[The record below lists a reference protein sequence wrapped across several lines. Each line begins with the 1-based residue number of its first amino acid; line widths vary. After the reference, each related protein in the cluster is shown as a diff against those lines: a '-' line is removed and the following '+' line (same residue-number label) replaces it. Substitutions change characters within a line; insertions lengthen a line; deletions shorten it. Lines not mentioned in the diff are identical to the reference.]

1 MVKKNMAIV
10 AVLLVGG
17 FIFAFAYLTSYRA
30 QGLKQYFY
38 QSQFEQ
44 AVMQACGKGF
54 SRFEPNERPES
65 LSNFLN
71 QKTDQFSCLDIP
83 PHASL
88 QYTSNANAWRWMLSS
103 AALIWGIFDVSW
115 PALDILVALL
125 YSISVCFIYG
135 IFRLGMGNLL
145 AIPATVLLAVSPF
158 HLSELPYL
166 RDYSKAPFMLGS
178 FFILGLLVSRPLN
191 NRSLFFCAAI
201 LGGLLGVGYGF
212 RPDVI
217 IATPF
222 VAATLLF
229 LLPGHIKK
237 SLARNSLL
245 LGVFSL
251 TFLLFAFPILSA
263 ISEMGGCHYH
273 FGLIGLS
280 LPKTQ
285 WLQIIPSQLYD
296 FVLGTDAMVRTYVE
310 SHGTRNLAIPVG
322 FCSKNYDLASKD
334 LYFEIFKTFPADFV
348 LRAYSSIRQVL
359 EMPFNWTVNPSVT
372 PTWYVPFGNL
382 MISFQSF
389 FKNASYVAV
398 PVILALLVKDLKIGI
413 FAFLW
418 ILLFCGYPAIQFDPR
433 HFFYLEFV
441 SWWLLL
447 AFVGYV
453 IGSLANW
460 SLFMALITK
469 KTVLAL
475 ARKVAL
481 YAASIAALLSI
492 PLILLRI
499 EQTAQVEELINAY
512 QAADKLPILTQPVR
526 SDDTVR
532 WALPPLRENAQ
543 ANTDGGGY
551 RINEMMLHL
560 QVGGEAC
567 ASKSVPLTVRFNALN
582 PALDF
587 SRFFELHIPADGSY
601 TDIYTPLYELHNPSS
616 GMQYFSP
623 NAVELKSA
631 DYLCIKAIDAIVDKN
646 FYPLW
651 LTLAIPQNW
660 KQQRLYQTCQN
671 PMCRR

>member
-1 MVKKNMAIV
+1 MVNKNLAIV
-10 AVLLVGG
+10 AILLVSS
-17 FIFAFAYLTSYRA
+17 FIFGFAYLTSYRA

-44 AVMQACGKGF
+44 AVMLACGKGF

-71 QKTDQFSCLDIP
+71 QKNDRFSCLDIP
-83 PHASL
+83 PHPSL
-88 QYTSNANAWRWMLSS
+88 RYTSDANAWRWMLSS
-103 AALIWGIFDVSW
+103 AALVWWIFDVSW
-115 PALDILVALL
+115 SALDILVALL
-125 YSISVCFIYG
+125 YSISICFIYG

-145 AIPATVLLAVSPF
+145 AIPATILLAISPF

-178 FFILGLLVSRPLN
+178 IFILGLLVSRPLN
-191 NRSLFFCAAI
+191 NKFLFLCAVI
-201 LGGLLGVGYGF
+201 LGGLLGIGYGF

-217 IATPF
+217 IAVPF

-237 SLARNSLL
+237 LGRNLLL

-251 TFLLFAFPILSA
+251 TFLLLAFPILFA
-263 ISEMGGCHYH
+263 ISERGGCHYH
-273 FGLIGLS
+273 FALIGLS
-280 LPKTQ
+280 LSKTQ

-310 SHGTRNLAIPVG
+310 SHGARNLAIPVG
-322 FCSKNYDLASKD
+322 FCTKNYDLASKD

-359 EMPFNWTVNPSVT
+359 EMPFNWAVNPSVT

-382 MISFQSF
+382 IVSFQSF
-389 FKNASYVAV
+389 FKNASYVVV
-398 PVILALLVKDLKIGI
+398 PVILFFLVKNLKIGI
-413 FAFLW
+413 FVLLFV
-418 ILLFCGYPAIQFDPR
+418 LLFCGYPAIQFDPR
-433 HFFYLEFV
+433 HFFHLEFV
-441 SWWLLL
+441 SWWALFVFVSYVFGFFTRGSSFTKIISKEI
-447 AFVGYV
+447 AFVLTRKA
-453 IGSLANW
+453 SLYLAGAVVM
-460 SLFMALITK
+460 LF
-469 KTVLAL
+469 
-475 ARKVAL
+475 
-481 YAASIAALLSI
+481 I
-492 PLILLRI
+492 PLMLLRSY
-499 EQTAQVEELINAY
+499 QTVQVQRLVETY
-512 QAADKLPILTQPVR
+512 QAAIKNSILTQPIFGG
-526 SDDTVR
+526 DTVR
-532 WALPPLRENAQ
+532 WPLPPMREDA
-543 ANTDGGGY
+543 AVNTDGGGY
-551 RINEMMLHL
+551 RINETMLHL
-560 QVGGEAC
+560 RVGGEAC
-567 ASKSVPLTVRFNALN
+567 TSKSVPLTVRFNALN

-587 SRFFELHIPADGSY
+587 SRFFEVHIPADGSY

-623 NAVELKSA
+623 DAIELKSA
-631 DYLCIKAIDAIVDKN
+631 DYSCIKAIDTIVDKN